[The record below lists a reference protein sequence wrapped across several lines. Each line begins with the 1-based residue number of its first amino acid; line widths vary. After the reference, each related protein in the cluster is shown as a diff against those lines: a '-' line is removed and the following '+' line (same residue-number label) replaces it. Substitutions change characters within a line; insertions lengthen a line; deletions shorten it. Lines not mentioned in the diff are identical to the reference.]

1 MFGPLALGMLGVV
14 MARDVLRARLR
25 LATPIG
31 LPVLTEAAAM
41 IGAYPRDERDL
52 GRIAPDAD
60 TDTLALTVVGTGH
73 LLLAGREDATPAPEA
88 VRRTVDSVVAGVLR
102 EA

>member
-14 MARDVLRARLR
+14 VARDVLRARLR

-41 IGAYPRDERDL
+41 IGAYPRAERDL

-60 TDTLALTVVGTGH
+60 TDTLTLIGTGH
-73 LLLAGREDATPAPEA
+73 LLLAGREDARPGPDAHRECG
-88 VRRTVDSVVAGVLR
+88 RGVCCCSSR
-102 EA
+102 N

>member
-1 MFGPLALGMLGVV
+1 MLGVV
-14 MARDVLRARLR
+14 VARDVLRAGLR

-41 IGAYPRDERDL
+41 IGAYPRAERDL

-60 TDTLALTVVGTGH
+60 TDMLALTVVGTDH
-73 LLLAGREDATPAPEA
+73 LLLAGREDATPDPDAHRECGRG
-88 VRRTVDSVVAGVLR
+88 VRCYSSRN
-102 EA
+102 